1 MDRSATQLGS
11 RLAVLAIALTML
23 TSVGCKLAPGIAY
36 MILGND
42 IKAEYAGLEE
52 KRVMVVCRP
61 PSTLDFRFGGVD
73 RKISKRVGT
82 LLSQNV
88 KNIDVVK
95 HSEVEQWTDERGWGD
110 LEELATQVQADMIV
124 RIDLEDFDLLKGP
137 TLYQGRA
144 ETLITVLD
152 MNDGGREVWTK
163 SLGEVL
169 FPENSAVPA
178 QEKALSRFQRQYL
191 ELLSQR
197 VARHFYKH
205 SAHVDFA
212 SDSVAHQ

>member
-1 MDRSATQLGS
+1 MDRSATHLGY
-11 RLAVLAIALTML
+11 RL
-23 TSVGCKLAPGIAY
+23 SVGLFLLAMLGISGCKMVPGIAY
-36 MILGND
+36 LIMGND
-42 IKAEYAGLEE
+42 IEAEYEE
-52 KRVMVVCRP
+52 LQGKRVMVVCRP

-73 RKISKRVGT
+73 RKISKRVGA

-88 KNIDVVK
+88 KEIDVVK
-95 HSEVEQWTDERGWGD
+95 HSDVEEWTDERGWAD
-110 LEELATQVQADMIV
+110 LEELATEVKADLIV

-144 ETLITVLD
+144 ETLITVID

-163 SLGEVL
+163 PMGEVL

-178 QEKALSRFQRQYL
+178 QEKALGHFQRQYL

-197 VARHFYKH
+197 IARHFYKH
-205 SAHVDFA
+205 DAYVNFA
-212 SDSVAHQ
+212 TDSVAHQ